1 MEFWSWID
9 CLVNAYKFVSLIVF
23 VWLIYNIY
31 YKKSIRNLMYLEKY
45 GKHYVPLCYS
55 EEILFLL
62 VILLP
67 CAGLYFL
74 SDSAGISQYPVLTDN
89 HRDLLVVSL
98 TVFSITIAAALACI
112 NFEKNMEYKFIEKNN
127 QHKEYTK
134 KAISILY
141 RIKLFSSGY
150 KHLWIS
156 VTMISYTVWLLLQ
169 LANNGLHNPVLHY
182 WAWSKL
188 FVIYGL
194 SFFKVLLEFSIL
206 SREISD
212 INLSNYS

>member
-1 MEFWSWID
+1 MDFSWID
-9 CLVNAYKFVSLIVF
+9 KLVNACNIILLIVL
-23 VWLIYNIY
+23 VRLTYIIY
-31 YKKSIRNLMYLEKY
+31 YKKSIRNLMQLEKY
-45 GKHYVPLCYS
+45 GKHYVPLCYF
-55 EEILFLL
+55 EEIFFLL
-62 VILLP
+62 YILLP
-67 CAGLYFL
+67 CVCLYLFP
-74 SDSAGISQYPVLTDN
+74 DSSEISPYPILTDN
-89 HRDLLVVSL
+89 HKDLLVVSL

-127 QHKEYTK
+127 QHEEYTK
-134 KAISILY
+134 KVISILY

-150 KHLWIS
+150 RHLWIS
-156 VTMISYTVWLLLQ
+156 VAMISYTVWLLLQ

-188 FVIYGL
+188 FVIYGV

>member
-31 YKKSIRNLMYLEKY
+31 YKKSIRNLRCLGKY
-45 GKHYVPLCYS
+45 GKRHVFLCYS

-134 KAISILY
+134 KVISILY

-156 VTMISYTVWLLLQ
+156 VAMISYTVWLLLQ

-188 FVIYGL
+188 FVIYGV

>member
-9 CLVNAYKFVSLIVF
+9 CLVNAYKFVALIVF

-45 GKHYVPLCYS
+45 GKHYVPLCYF
-55 EEILFLL
+55 EEIFFLL

-134 KAISILY
+134 KVISILY

-156 VTMISYTVWLLLQ
+156 VAMISYTVWLLLQ

>member
-9 CLVNAYKFVSLIVF
+9 CLVNAYEFVALIVF

-45 GKHYVPLCYS
+45 GKHYVPLCYF
-55 EEILFLL
+55 EEIFFLL
-62 VILLP
+62 YILLP

-134 KAISILY
+134 KVISILY

-156 VTMISYTVWLLLQ
+156 VAMISYTVWLLLQ

>member
-1 MEFWSWID
+1 MEFSWID
-9 CLVNAYKFVSLIVF
+9 KLVNACNIILLIVL
-23 VWLIYNIY
+23 VRLIYIIY
-31 YKKSIRNLMYLEKY
+31 YKKSIRNLRCLGKY
-45 GKHYVPLCYS
+45 GKRHVFLCYF
-55 EEILFLL
+55 EEISFLL
-62 VILLP
+62 FILLP
-67 CAGLYFL
+67 CVCLYF
-74 SDSAGISQYPVLTDN
+74 SADSAEISQYPVLTDN
-89 HRDLLVVSL
+89 HRDLLVASL

-127 QHKEYTK
+127 QHEEYTK
-134 KAISILY
+134 KVISILY

-156 VTMISYTVWLLLQ
+156 VAMISYTAWLLLQ

-188 FVIYGL
+188 LVIYGV
-194 SFFKVLLEFSIL
+194 SFFKVLLEFSRW
-206 SREISD
+206 SCEISD